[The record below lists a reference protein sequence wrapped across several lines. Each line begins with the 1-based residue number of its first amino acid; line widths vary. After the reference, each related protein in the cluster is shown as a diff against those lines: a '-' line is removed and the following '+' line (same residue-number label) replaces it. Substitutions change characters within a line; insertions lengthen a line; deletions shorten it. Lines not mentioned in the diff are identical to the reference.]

1 MANLNVQE
9 VEKLNRVASQKNAE
23 RQQLI
28 GKREAAQQSFNQAIK
43 AYEAKYG
50 VALTAETLQEEYNRV
65 QSETEK
71 SYKALSD
78 MIQKIENGTYN
89 ETSEEQAKVE
99 DTAVPQST
107 VVPNTATVEQGTVV
121 PNTAT
126 VKQST
131 VVPNT
136 ATFGQNTQPVPNVAP
151 VQTTQPTQSAGGF
164 SITPP
169 KFGNPDE
176 DISEQPVTP
185 PAWGS
190 DKINQE
196 FSSILGEDANA
207 TKFNI

>member
-50 VALTAETLQEEYNRV
+50 VTLTAETLQEEYNRV

-89 ETSEEQAKVE
+89 ETPAEQAKVE
-99 DTAVPQST
+99 DTSVPQST
-107 VVPNTATVEQGTVV
+107 TVPNTATVEQ
-121 PNTAT
+121 
-126 VKQST
+126 ST

-136 ATFGQNTQPVPNVAP
+136 STFGQNTQSVPNVAP
-151 VQTTQPTQSAGGF
+151 VQTTQPTQPAGGF
-164 SITPP
+164 SITLP